1 MELKTQHL
9 CTLTLDVEN
18 PLTLLGDTP
27 DGNRRIAKV
36 RGGEFNGEKLS
47 GTVRDGGGDW
57 LMMRSDGV
65 LTLDVRLTLQTSDNA
80 LIFVTYRGLRH
91 GPEPVM
97 DRLNNGEPVDPSEYY
112 FRITP
117 SFETGD
123 ANYLWLNKLV
133 AVGTGHRLPDGPI
146 YEIFEVL

>member
-1 MELKTQHL
+1 
-9 CTLTLDVEN
+9 
-18 PLTLLGDTP
+18 
-27 DGNRRIAKV
+27 
-36 RGGEFNGEKLS
+36 
-47 GTVRDGGGDW
+47 
-57 LMMRSDGV
+57 MMRSDGV
-65 LTLDVRLTLQTSDNA
+65 LTLDVRLALQTSDNA

-91 GPEPVM
+91 GPKPVM